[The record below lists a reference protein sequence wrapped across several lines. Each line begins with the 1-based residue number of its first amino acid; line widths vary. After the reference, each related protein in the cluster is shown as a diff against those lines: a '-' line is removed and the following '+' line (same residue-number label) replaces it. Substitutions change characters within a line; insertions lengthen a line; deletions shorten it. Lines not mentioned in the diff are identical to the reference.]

1 MTSNI
6 TAEEQKSVNDYLE
19 KQFDNFFDK
28 QLNAK
33 YQYPALV
40 VSVYDGDTI
49 TVNIDLGFGVELKKQ
64 KIRLYGINTPEVRG
78 ASKEQGIIS
87 RDYVRAKI
95 LHKMITLQSI
105 KDKKGKYGRWLGM
118 VLMGEEDVNLNKEL
132 ITKDFAVFA
141 DY

>member
-1 MTSNI
+1 MAENALNTSNEPSPNI
-6 TAEEQKSVNDYLE
+6 LDIP
-19 KQFDNFFDK
+19 DNFFEK
-28 QLNAK
+28 QINPQ

-78 ASKEQGIIS
+78 SSRDLGIIS
-87 RDYVRAKI
+87 RDYVREKI
-95 LHKMITLQSI
+95 LNKNIMLQSI
-105 KDKKGKYGRWLGM
+105 KDKKGKYGRWLGI
-118 VLMGEEDVNLNKEL
+118 VLIDKVNLNKEL
-132 ITKDFAVFA
+132 ISKNLAIFA

>member
-1 MTSNI
+1 MAEKATTEPSPNI
-6 TAEEQKSVNDYLE
+6 LDVP
-19 KQFDNFFDK
+19 DNFFEK
-28 QLNAK
+28 QINPQ

-78 ASKEQGIIS
+78 SSRDLGIIS
-87 RDYVRAKI
+87 RDYVRENI
-95 LHKMITLQSI
+95 LNKNIMLQSI
-105 KDKKGKYGRWLGM
+105 KDKKGKYGRWLGI
-118 VLMGEEDVNLNKEL
+118 VLMGEENVNLNKEL
-132 ITKDFAVFA
+132 INKNLAIFA

>member
-1 MTSNI
+1 MAENASNTSNKPSPNI
-6 TAEEQKSVNDYLE
+6 LDVP
-19 KQFDNFFDK
+19 DNFFEK
-28 QLNAK
+28 QINPQ

-78 ASKEQGIIS
+78 SSRDLGIIS
-87 RDYVRAKI
+87 RDYVREKI
-95 LHKMITLQSI
+95 LNKNIMLQSI
-105 KDKKGKYGRWLGM
+105 KDKKGKYGRWLGI
-118 VLMGEEDVNLNKEL
+118 VLMEEEKVNLNKEL
-132 ITKDFAVFA
+132 ISKNLAIFA